1 MQNLPIK
8 FPNKKGILVLTPTLL
23 KFMSLFLNKFK
34 LVFCSDTY
42 LPFGPNSRFLLFFFL
57 EVVPNLH
64 VLVKLNDGINT
75 LHKSSVHFNLSGI
88 GKVWRHSPGA
98 YRDLGLTDKLY
109 GMLRDHDSNVVTFT
123 LQTLN
128 IILADEGG
136 VRVNKKMARYLL
148 SKVKVFG
155 LLDQSLSIPP
165 FILGMVQN
173 LKINLLNDQN
183 QNDSEA
189 KLGTVVLKGKYQKKI
204 HQGIPSPKYILT

>member
-1 MQNLPIK
+1 MCIK
-8 FPNKKGILVLTPTLL
+8 SIIESKILCSCFWGKKH
-23 KFMSLFLNKFK
+23 
-34 LVFCSDTY
+34 
-42 LPFGPNSRFLLFFFL
+42 
-57 EVVPNLH
+57 PNLH